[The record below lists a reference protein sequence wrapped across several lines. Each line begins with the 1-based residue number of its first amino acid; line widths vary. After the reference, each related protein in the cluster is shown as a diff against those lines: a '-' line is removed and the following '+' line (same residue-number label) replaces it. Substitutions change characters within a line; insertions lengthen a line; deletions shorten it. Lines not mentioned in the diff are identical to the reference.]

1 MFVDVSPLKL
11 LSSNNSLQSTGYQSQ
26 MCYSL
31 KMIDYI
37 ASRIIPDV
45 ADLKIKRE
53 KICRQD
59 TSFMK
64 KVRSPL
70 EC

>member
-1 MFVDVSPLKL
+1 MLFIKNDILVV
-11 LSSNNSLQSTGYQSQ
+11 
-26 MCYSL
+26 
-31 KMIDYI
+31 
-37 ASRIIPDV
+37 SRIIPDV

-64 KVRSPL
+64 KVSKFIF
-70 EC
+70 